1 MNNINKTLQMNQINA
16 KIKAYKK
23 ASESAVDG
31 GWIKATRKSLGMS
44 LAQLGA
50 RMNMTAQGTKEME
63 RREEAGSISV
73 NNLKQAAQ
81 ALGLKLTYGFISE
94 AGDLEKI
101 LYKQAKHKAQVIVS
115 QVHQNMSLE
124 NQANSRS
131 RLRLAVKERAQELVN
146 NKPRYLWD

>member
-1 MNNINKTLQMNQINA
+1 
-16 KIKAYKK
+16 
-23 ASESAVDG
+23 
-31 GWIKATRKSLGMS
+31 MS

-94 AGDLEKI
+94 AGDLEEI
-101 LYKQAKHKAQVIVS
+101 LDRLDLYQRLKKKFGGEIS
-115 QVHQNMSLE
+115 QVLQILQDYQKEYEMLKNSEE
-124 NQANSRS
+124 NIKTFEAATFRFGIGGERSNNCYDNRESWMRQQQSRINFE
-131 RLRLAVKERAQELVN
+131 VCKG
-146 NKPRYLWD
+146 